1 MSLQL
6 TLDKSNCLGT
16 EEIVRVEMKVRDN
29 ESFFHETSNLG
40 TEEFVWA
47 MGKFGLRSIRL
58 AGPGHLD
65 HNLSKTVC

>member
-6 TLDKSNCLGT
+6 TLDKTNCLGT
-16 EEIVRVEMKVRDN
+16 EEIVRVEMRVRDI
-29 ESFFHETSNLG
+29 ESLFHETSNLG
-40 TEEFVWA
+40 TGEFVWA
-47 MGKFGLRSIRL
+47 IGKFGLRSIRL